1 MSSVYTVIAIL
12 FALLLQLRVE
22 ALLAVSSWRMQIIPL
37 LLLLLLLLLLHLLLL
52 LLLLLIVILAVG
64 TLMLL
69 LLLLRDLLRYRL
81 EVENFRT
88 VAKVARLVSHRRPI
102 DSTICVHVTAVA
114 GHLMLL
120 FRLVGHAAAA
130 TTIRLGFGKQPL
142 LLRKAGSAV
151 VAIVRR

>member
-1 MSSVYTVIAIL
+1 MCVTITPAREAVIAIL
-12 FALLLQLRVE
+12 FALLLQLGVE
-22 ALLAVSSWRMQIIPL
+22 ALLAVGSWRMQIIPL
-37 LLLLLLLLLLHLLLL
+37 LLLLLLLHLLL

-69 LLLLRDLLRYRL
+69 LRDLLRCRL

-102 DSTICVHVTAVA
+102 DPTICVHVAAVA
-114 GHLMLL
+114 GHLVLL
-120 FRLVGHAAAA
+120 FRLVGHAASAA
-130 TTIRLGFGKQPL
+130 TVRLGLGKQPL
-142 LLRKAGSAV
+142 LLRKASSA